1 MDMGVGTGTGTAPC
15 SVARPQQPPPQPQQ
29 QQHLPSRPP
38 PPPLQKLPLPLLLL
52 VLAQSYHSQAV
63 ALHPTLCKP
72 PSSSTNSHKRY
83 TLAWISYHR
92 FNAAL
97 SVCLDQV
104 VALTGSG
111 GPWQGLGSGRV
122 ELRARTMLAECLA
135 SSGVSSALLDKMS
148 SKGMVAS
155 EKHDTLKGFT
165 PHLALLQPSLSSS
178 SSSKFARQTLR
189 RLLSSPTT
197 PVHWVYH
204 LHITLATLP
213 NTSYT
218 DALASWYEVDR
229 IATNRG
235 DVLVRAVC
243 YTSIAR
249 LALAK
254 GSQWHLVSST
264 LEALHALEPKELIE
278 RHLPS
283 GLKVYALLIESL
295 LQAHMG
301 LIKEAKEKLKLA
313 HVLLDR
319 ERAEGEEKRSE
330 DEGWCRIP
338 INPPEP
344 NKTRPSPADL
354 FVPPPSSGAP
364 LPSVQS
370 ISIALGPRTL
380 VYNFAFLA
388 SVAIHRDPFGSK
400 PRSTLFANEGLKLF
414 DLKLN
419 GFEACPPLTRPHE
432 VGGYLARIARMKIH
446 LLLFSSELEIM
457 RSGFEQARKQLLDAV
472 MTATNREGLWDEYQ
486 GRITLDFGM
495 LLHAQGED
503 AKAEE
508 CYETVL
514 DKTRAS
520 TDGGGEAEDDE
531 QRQGLRVLAG
541 VLLLMLKMSQ
551 GWRVRLSTH
560 ASSNT
565 SANPTGS
572 PQRPAA
578 HPSNAFESPRY
589 DAIAREI
596 VAFTSLDESS
606 SSSASSTTT
615 NSPSSNLISE
625 FIQSLTRGEI
635 TKSKQHLS
643 VALQL
648 SNQMNSN
655 HAKALVLSLLANLFL
670 MTRNDQAQKMLHA
683 ASHLVKGMGARAIP
697 PAIENSGAPSVPTN
711 DDLVGN
717 ARLGLWLGE
726 RLLES
731 YKKEND
737 PVKVQEQAR
746 RNDAHRRALQD
757 VKVGLGA

>member
-1 MDMGVGTGTGTAPC
+1 MTMPVGTNADLAPQRGR
-15 SVARPQQPPPQPQQ
+15 S
-29 QQHLPSRPP
+29 LPPP
-38 PPPLQKLPLPLLLL
+38 PPPLQQLPLPLLLL

-83 TLAWISYHR
+83 TLAWISYRR
-92 FNAAL
+92 FHAAL
-97 SVCLDQV
+97 SICLDQV
-104 VALTGSG
+104 VALTSSG

-135 SSGVSSALLDKMS
+135 SSGASSALLDKMS
-148 SKGMVAS
+148 SRGMVAS
-155 EKHDTLKGFT
+155 EKHDTLKSFT
-165 PHLALLQPSLSSS
+165 PHLALLQPSLS

-204 LHITLATLP
+204 LHITLANLP

-229 IATNRG
+229 IATHRG
-235 DVLVRAVC
+235 DVLVRAIC

-254 GSQWHLVSST
+254 GSQWHLVSSM
-264 LEALHALEPKELIE
+264 LQALQALGPKDVIE
-278 RHLPS
+278 KHLPS

-313 HVLLDR
+313 HGLLDR

-338 INPPEP
+338 INPPDP
-344 NKTRPSPADL
+344 NKTRVNPAEL
-354 FVPPPSSGAP
+354 FVPPPSLGAP

-370 ISIALGPRTL
+370 ISISLGPRTL

-419 GFEACPPLTRPHE
+419 SIEPCPPLTQPHE
-432 VGGYLARIARMKIH
+432 VADYLARIARMKIH

-457 RSGFEQARKQLLDAV
+457 RSGFEQAKNQLLDAV
-472 MTATNREGLWDEYQ
+472 TTARNREGLWDEYE

-495 LLHAQGED
+495 LFHAEGED

-514 DKTRAS
+514 DKTATS
-520 TDGGGEAEDDE
+520 SATENDDDDDE

-541 VLLLMLKMSQ
+541 LSLLMLKMSQ
-551 GWRVRLSTH
+551 GWRIRLSTH
-560 ASSNT
+560 ASSNA
-565 SANPTGS
+565 SANPIGS
-572 PQRPAA
+572 PQRPTAN
-578 HPSNAFESPRY
+578 PSNAFESPRY

-596 VAFTSLDESS
+596 VAFTCAEESGS
-606 SSSASSTTT
+606 S
-615 NSPSSNLISE
+615 SPSSNLIAE
-625 FIQSLTRGEI
+625 FIQSLTKGEI

-683 ASHLVKGMGARAIP
+683 ASHLVKGMGARMIP
-697 PAIENSGAPSVPTN
+697 PATENPAVPTAPTN
-711 DDLVGN
+711 DDYLVGN

-737 PVKVQEQAR
+737 LARVQEQER
-746 RNDAHRRALQD
+746 RNDAHRRALNVQRID
-757 VKVGLGA
+757 ARV